1 MTIEQHAHVPEEVDV
16 VVIGAGAG
24 GLAAAAWL
32 VKAGYRILVVEAKPQ
47 VGGRASTEPID
58 GFGGNTGAQIFE
70 LGGANK
76 ALFDDVG
83 IPIRARKQP
92 VPLILRLGRR
102 DVQVMSGITGFL
114 ANKIG
119 IPVIGGLARRFGW
132 FRPKEGIFLDTWLD
146 QLHAPVKIKRLC
158 RNLTSALFAAE
169 PSDVIATLFF
179 DYLTKKGGMNT
190 YGAHP
195 DGSIGPW
202 QDLAAGIQRA
212 GGTILLD
219 TSVTAIGVGDDGRAD
234 TVVIRKTDGATVTVR
249 TRAVISNIGPVA
261 TSRLVPAEAWP
272 ADDREKLEAESF
284 PGTLITINFASEQPI
299 PNLTTLVFFGY
310 TERLA
315 YASYMSGPS
324 PSLAPAGWHLYCVTS
339 TPHPANT
346 GFDLDEELAILRREA
361 AREFPESARARE
373 VSIANCTGD
382 WPGQRAIPGRDWPN
396 ATPIQNLWNVGDA
409 ARPWMAAGQSGC
421 VESARIAV
429 DALIATGLPASHLRD

>member
-16 VVIGAGAG
+16 VVIGVGAG

-58 GFGGNTGAQIFE
+58 GFGVNTGAQIFE

-76 ALFDDVG
+76 TLFDDVG

-234 TVVIRKTDGATVTVR
+234 TIVIRKAPLSLSAPGR
-249 TRAVISNIGPVA
+249 PSA
-261 TSRLVPAEAWP
+261 TSAPSPRAASSPPKPGPPTTERSWKRRASPALRSRSTSLPSSRSRTSRHWCSSATQNAWP
-272 ADDREKLEAESF
+272 M
-284 PGTLITINFASEQPI
+284 PPT
-299 PNLTTLVFFGY
+299 
-310 TERLA
+310 
-315 YASYMSGPS
+315 
-324 PSLAPAGWHLYCVTS
+324 
-339 TPHPANT
+339 
-346 GFDLDEELAILRREA
+346 
-361 AREFPESARARE
+361 
-373 VSIANCTGD
+373 
-382 WPGQRAIPGRDWPN
+382 
-396 ATPIQNLWNVGDA
+396 
-409 ARPWMAAGQSGC
+409 
-421 VESARIAV
+421 
-429 DALIATGLPASHLRD
+429 